1 MFWISSSQTHNPHQ
15 ALGPFHLVS
24 TPMRS
29 RRDSFP
35 TPTEILVKQVNFWM
49 QMDESRVILGGHFQ
63 TFILNLWFRKGWYD
77 LIFHCSC
84 KANILYQIKIEQKC
98 LKNQR
103 HVLCTRNGQKCLA
116 IFASWKSLSQ
126 HLSGLDRVRSVS
138 EHRPENLSHPSKS
151 IQWHEKQFALLN
163 QSQAKC
169 IFVVAF
175 FRPCCKTL
183 FRSFVIFCLW

>member
-1 MFWISSSQTHNPHQ
+1 MDADGWKSCDI
-15 ALGPFHLVS
+15 
-24 TPMRS
+24 
-29 RRDSFP
+29 RRTF
-35 TPTEILVKQVNFWM
+35 
-49 QMDESRVILGGHFQ
+49 FQ

-98 LKNQR
+98 LKNQG

-151 IQWHEKQFALLN
+151 IQWHEKQFAFLN
-163 QSQAKC
+163 QSQAQC

-175 FRPCCKTL
+175 SVPVVKRFLDHP
-183 FRSFVIFCLW
+183 SFTVSLLSKLIICLMIDPNKK